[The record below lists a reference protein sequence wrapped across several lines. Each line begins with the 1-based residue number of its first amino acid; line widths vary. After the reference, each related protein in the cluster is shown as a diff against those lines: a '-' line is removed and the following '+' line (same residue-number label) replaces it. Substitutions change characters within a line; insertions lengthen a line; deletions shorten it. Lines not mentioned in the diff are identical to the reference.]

1 MKQRGC
7 SNTLRGT
14 PNAQM
19 QDARDMRNEEAHPA
33 FARYTPQMHARRM
46 PGAFLNSPSIQE
58 MKFESNEGIQKS
70 AWKQISCVENSSE

>member
-46 PGAFLNSPSIQE
+46 PGVFFNSPYFSSIQNLSIFSGGA
-58 MKFESNEGIQKS
+58 MG
-70 AWKQISCVENSSE
+70 